1 MNTQA
6 WTLLG
11 AYLLVTLLLAWP
23 LGRWMTSVM
32 EGRFHFGARLEAPL
46 YRLAGVKADADM
58 GWLQYALG
66 VLVFNLL
73 GVIAVYALQRLQGA
87 LPLQSAGAAGR
98 EPRLLVQHRLEL
110 RHQHQLAGLWR

>member
-32 EGRFHFGARLEAPL
+32 EGRFRFGARIEAPL
-46 YRLAGVKADADM
+46 YRAAGVKADAGM
-58 GWLQYALG
+58 GWRAYALG
-66 VLVFNLL
+66 AAGLQLL
-73 GVIAVYALQRLQGA
+73 GVLAVYALQRLQGRCRSIRRA
-87 LPLQSAGAAGR
+87 CPA
-98 EPRLLVQHRLEL
+98 
-110 RHQHQLAGLWR
+110 